1 MTIDEAALAA
11 EKRTTRTA
19 AGFGAPSWSRGR
31 KNRSVMVVSRIPV
44 DCEDIGQTRMRNVP
58 KHDYLTARK
67 TRALI
72 MT

>member
-1 MTIDEAALAA
+1 
-11 EKRTTRTA
+11 
-19 AGFGAPSWSRGR
+19 
-31 KNRSVMVVSRIPV
+31 MVVSRIPV

-72 MT
+72 MM